1 LLFFYNHPGASVPGA
16 LAPAVSAIVPSFD
29 YLWNPLW
36 GYWTSR
42 EKGYDFSGDVVTKNG
57 KYYLKQMD
65 LNFAA

>member
-1 LLFFYNHPGASVPGA
+1 